1 MRKNVGFKVLLTLLG
16 LMALVFYDTTVALIN
31 GIIQLKI
38 NILGFFLEPLL
49 QSIFDISLR
58 QAQIISAWIYLL
70 IASVIFWY
78 LLIRICRAL
87 LANIYAVRQFWLVLN
102 IWQKMGF
109 FFLVMVLFGVIGK
122 VIYLFV

>member
-16 LMALVFYDTTVALIN
+16 LIALVFYDTTVALIN

-49 QSIFDISLR
+49 QSTFDISLR

-87 LANIYAVRQFWLVLN
+87 LANIYGVRQFWLALN
-102 IWQKMGF
+102 IWQKMGL
-109 FFLVMVLFGVIGK
+109 FFLVMVLFGVICK
-122 VIYLFV
+122 VIYLLV